1 MTSPAAA
8 CKYLLSRPR
17 GEKKRGF
24 GMARDYVHIFDTTL
38 RDGEQAPGCSMTSA
52 EKLRVARQLE
62 RLGVD
67 IIEAGFP
74 ISSEEDFRSVKKIA
88 QEIKGCQI
96 AGLCRANFRDID
108 RGWEAVRHSES
119 PRIHTFIATSDIH
132 LRHKLRKTRDEV
144 LEMISAAVKHARSYT
159 DNVEFSCEDA
169 TRTDIGYL
177 CRAVDTAVR
186 AGAATINI
194 PDTVGYTIPEEFAE
208 IIRSLVKNVPNL
220 DRAVLSVHCHNDLGL
235 AVANSHAAI
244 SEGARQVECT
254 VNGLGERA
262 GNASLE
268 EIVMGLRVR
277 NDKKPYSFGVNTAQI
292 YPTSRL
298 VSQVTGVN
306 VQPNKAV
313 VGANAFAHE
322 AGIHQDG
329 VLKESITYEIMTPQ
343 EVGIPSNSIVLGK
356 HSGRHAFR
364 DRLEEY
370 GYFLEKDVFE
380 SSFEKFKA
388 LADKKKY
395 VFDEDVEALINQEF
409 LRSSD
414 HYVFRSASY
423 SGGTDVSP
431 EATVTI
437 TAGGEE
443 TTVSETGAGPVDA
456 IFRAVKKAA
465 GLDPKLENFSV
476 SSITGGTDAQG
487 EVTVRISDDGTVS
500 QGQGLDTDISVASA
514 KAFVNALN
522 RLRWRKE
529 HPRRKP
535 PFKGI

>member
-1 MTSPAAA
+1 MPSN
-8 CKYLLSRPR
+8 YI
-17 GEKKRGF
+17 
-24 GMARDYVHIFDTTL
+24 HIFDTTL
-38 RDGEQAPGCSMTSA
+38 RDGEQAPGCSMTSE
-52 EKLRVARQLE
+52 EKLRVASQLE

-74 ISSEEDFRSVKKIA
+74 ISSEEDFKSVREISKKV
-88 QEIKGCQI
+88 KNCQI
-96 AGLCRANFRDID
+96 AGLCRANFKDID
-108 RGWEAVRHSES
+108 RGWEAVQVSES

-132 LRHKLRKTRDEV
+132 LKYKLRKTRDEV
-144 LEMISAAVKHARSYT
+144 LEMISAAVKHARNYT

-169 TRTDIGYL
+169 TRTDIDYL
-177 CRAVDTAVR
+177 CRAVDVAVR
-186 AGAATINI
+186 SGATTINI

-208 IIRSLVKNVPNL
+208 IIHSLVKNVPNL
-220 DRAVLSVHCHNDLGL
+220 DNVVLSVHCHNDLGL
-235 AVANSHAAI
+235 AVANSHAAV

-254 VNGLGERA
+254 MNGLGERA

-268 EIVMGLRVR
+268 EIVMGLKVR
-277 NDKKPYSFGVNTAQI
+277 SDKKPYSFGVNTDQI

-306 VQPNKAV
+306 VQPNKAI

-343 EVGIPSNSIVLGK
+343 EVGIPSNQIVLGK

-364 DRLEEY
+364 SRLEEY
-370 GYFLEKDVFE
+370 GYFLEEDVIE
-380 SSFEKFKA
+380 SAFVKFKA

-395 VFDEDVEALINQEF
+395 VFDEDIEALINQEF

-414 HYVFRSASY
+414 YYVFDSTSY

-431 EATVTI
+431 DATVTI
-437 TAGGEE
+437 FAGDEKVC
-443 TTVSETGAGPVDA
+443 VSETGAGPVDA
-456 IFRAVKKAA
+456 IFKAVKKAA
-465 GLDPKLENFSV
+465 GLAPKLESFSV

-487 EVTVRISDDGTVS
+487 EVTVRISEDDIVS
-500 QGQGLDTDISVASA
+500 QGQGVDTDISVASA

-529 HPRRKP
+529 HPRHAHP
-535 PFKGI
+535 LKGI